1 MTNGTRSRS
10 RITISTLLLSA
21 SLALTG
27 LLACGTTTEA
37 APVFVQMTL
46 PPVGEF
52 FSYSI
57 LDGELTA
64 DDFVLG
70 STQTIQ
76 AITWQG
82 ENGPGGAPG
91 PDAFHINFYTDPI
104 GGAGSL
110 VASFNLGA
118 ANRSEAGFTI
128 PDTGDLVYNYWAN
141 LGGAGFVATAGTRY
155 WISIVNDALVDP
167 ADLWTWAG
175 GFNGTAAG
183 SFNNGASWFT
193 QDASLNF
200 TLNNAQLPEPAT
212 LGLVAIGLIGIARA
226 RAQRRSG
233 VPNAVSTRSR

>member
-1 MTNGTRSRS
+1 MTNGIRNRTT
-10 RITISTLLLSA
+10 ITTLLFSA

-27 LLACGTTTEA
+27 LLASGTTTEA
-37 APVFVQMTL
+37 APVFVQMSL
-46 PPVGEF
+46 PPTAEF

-70 STQTIQ
+70 STQTIR

-91 PDAFHINFYTDPI
+91 PDAFHINFYTDSTGTP
-104 GGAGSL
+104 GSL
-110 VASFNLGA
+110 VGSFNVGA
-118 ANRSEAGFTI
+118 ANRSAAGFTI

-141 LGGAGFVATAGTRY
+141 LGGPGFVATAGTRY

-175 GFNGTAAG
+175 GFNGVGAG
-183 SFNNGASWFT
+183 SLSNGASWFT

-200 TLNNAQLPEPAT
+200 ALDAAPLPEPAT
-212 LGLVAIGLIGIARA
+212 VSLVALGLIGIARA
-226 RAQRRSG
+226 RKQTLARK
-233 VPNAVSTRSR
+233 